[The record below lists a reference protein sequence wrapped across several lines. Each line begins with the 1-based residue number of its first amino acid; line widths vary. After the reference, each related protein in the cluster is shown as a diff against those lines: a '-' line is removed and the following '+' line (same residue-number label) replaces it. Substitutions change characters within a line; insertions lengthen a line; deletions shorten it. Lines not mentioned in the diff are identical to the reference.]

1 MATVVGKTS
10 TRIDQLLAD
19 LLLSAAVID
28 GNLIFTQHDGG
39 QVNVGSV
46 GGVNAVQRLFYT
58 NGAYPARPSGALN
71 CQWVG
76 PTYPSAMTE
85 RDDWLVVP

>member
-19 LLLSAAVID
+19 LLTTAQVID

-39 QVNVGSV
+39 QINVGNI
-46 GGVNAVQRLFYT
+46 GGVNAVQRL
-58 NGAYPARPSGALN
+58 PDHLAR
-71 CQWVG
+71 
-76 PTYPSAMTE
+76 
-85 RDDWLVVP
+85 